1 MRLHPA
7 LRALSV
13 AVLAA
18 CAGPIGS
25 VPVDEDPTPRLTKT
39 FTGQPYSFRHINA
52 YRFNRS
58 PSNGLK
64 AAGGTIA
71 GTVCGTDIQ
80 YEVNHAGDRVRV
92 SGFVNHDQG
101 VNLIIREANNIR
113 RIQGVLGNLGVDV
126 LIADG
131 VLAGSVGRCRYEMHA
146 NDDAPDVFVEPFK
159 ANGFMINLRING
171 RHELEEMPAADQAA
185 LVPLMLRCATA
196 KMFENLG
203 HQPPD
208 LGFGGAASLQPPKTI
223 NFGPQ
228 SGITCG

>member
-1 MRLHPA
+1 MRSHPA

-13 AVLAA
+13 VVLAA

-25 VPVDEDPTPRLTKT
+25 VPVDEDPMPRITKT
-39 FTGQPYSFRHINA
+39 FTGQPYSYRHNNA

-71 GTVCGTDIQ
+71 GTVCRTDIQ
-80 YEVNHAGDRVRV
+80 YEVNHEGDRVRV
-92 SGFVNHDQG
+92 TGFVNNDQS

-113 RIQGVLGNLGVDV
+113 RIQGVLGNFSVDV

-131 VLAGSVGRCRYEMHA
+131 VLAGAVGRCRYELHA
-146 NDDAPDVFVEPFK
+146 NDDAPDVFVESFK
-159 ANGFMINLRING
+159 GNGFTIQQRING
-171 RHELEEMPAADQAA
+171 RHELEELPAADQAA
-185 LVPLMLRCATA
+185 LVPLMLRFATA
-196 KMFENLG
+196 KIFENLG

-208 LGFGGAASLQPPKTI
+208 LGFGGATSAQPPKTI

>member
-1 MRLHPA
+1 MRSYPVLC
-7 LRALSV
+7 ALSGV
-13 AVLAA
+13 LLAA
-18 CAGPIGS
+18 CAGPSGS
-25 VPVDEDPTPRLTKT
+25 VPVDEDPTPRITKT

-52 YRFNRS
+52 YRFNRN

-64 AAGGTIA
+64 TAGGNIA

-80 YEVNHAGDRVRV
+80 YEVNHEGDRVRV
-92 SGFVNHDQG
+92 SGFVNNDQT

-113 RIQGVLGNLGVDV
+113 RIQGVLGNLSVDV

-131 VLAGSVGRCRYEMHA
+131 VMAGSVGRCRYELHA
-146 NDDAPDVFVEPFK
+146 NDDAPDVLVQSLK
-159 ANGFMINLRING
+159 GNGFAIKLRING
-171 RHELEEMPAADQAA
+171 RHELEELPAADQAA

-196 KMFENLG
+196 KIFENLG
-203 HQPPD
+203 HQPAD
-208 LGFGGAASLQPPKTI
+208 LGFGGAASAQPPKTI

>member
-1 MRLHPA
+1 MCSHPV
-7 LRALSV
+7 LRTLSV
-13 AVLAA
+13 VVLTA
-18 CAGPIGS
+18 CAGPIGT
-25 VPVDEDPTPRLTKT
+25 VAVDEDPMPRITKT
-39 FTGQPYSFRHINA
+39 FTGQPYSFRHNNA

-64 AAGGTIA
+64 ASGGTIA

-80 YEVNHAGDRVRV
+80 YEVNHEGDRVRV
-92 SGFVNHDQG
+92 SGFVNNDQS

-113 RIQGVLGNLGVDV
+113 RIQGVLGNLSVDV

-131 VLAGSVGRCRYEMHA
+131 VLAGSVGRCRYELHT
-146 NDDAPDVFVEPFK
+146 NDEAPDVFIESFK
-159 ANGFMINLRING
+159 GNGFTIQQRING
-171 RHELEEMPAADQAA
+171 RHELEELPAADQAA

-196 KMFENLG
+196 KIFENLG

-208 LGFGGAASLQPPKTI
+208 LGFGGAASAQPPKTI